1 MFISD
6 DKKNIRAYDDGL
18 ELVHFSLESLLTN
31 IGLVAVFLNRRG
43 ESVWQMSFY
52 SRLSVY
58 ETCSKYKGLI
68 HIAVFRKSIF
78 SPSSIN
84 IANIYLA
91 NDSWKYKN
99 RSPYNLDG
107 V

>member
-43 ESVWQMSFY
+43 ESV
-52 SRLSVY
+52 
-58 ETCSKYKGLI
+58 
-68 HIAVFRKSIF
+68 
-78 SPSSIN
+78 
-84 IANIYLA
+84 
-91 NDSWKYKN
+91 
-99 RSPYNLDG
+99 
-107 V
+107 